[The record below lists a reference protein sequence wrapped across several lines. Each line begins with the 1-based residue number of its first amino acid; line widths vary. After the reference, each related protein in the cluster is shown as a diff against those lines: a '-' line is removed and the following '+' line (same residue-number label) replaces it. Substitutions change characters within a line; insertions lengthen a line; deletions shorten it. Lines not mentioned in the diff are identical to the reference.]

1 MMKRFAVTVAVTV
14 AGLSLAS
21 SMAAGAQPAPTRAE
35 QAGVASAVARYVN
48 AIACPG
54 VRITPADVMLLSN
67 GDAGVALPKYA
78 VLWNGDL
85 ACFGGAQADKTYLA
99 IATLNTG
106 QYVVQPELSSPVVA
120 FESPVRL
127 VSRVVSY
134 TGRILVLEG
143 KEVGPGD
150 PDSTPTVPVRFMLR
164 VDGKGNWVL
173 VDKVFLA
180 QP

>member
-1 MMKRFAVTVAVTV
+1 MMKHIAVAVMC
-14 AGLSLAS
+14 LAS
-21 SMAAGAQPAPTRAE
+21 ALAQAVQPAPTKAE

-127 VSRVVSY
+127 VSRIVSY

-143 KEVGPGD
+143 QEYGPGD
-150 PDSTPTVPVRFMLR
+150 PDNAPSVPVRFMLR
-164 VDGKGNWVL
+164 VDGKGNWML

-180 QP
+180 QPAS

>member
-1 MMKRFAVTVAVTV
+1 MMKRFT
-14 AGLSLAS
+14 AGLMCLACS
-21 SMAAGAQPAPTRAE
+21 VASAAQPAPTRAE
-35 QAGVASAVARYVN
+35 KAGVASAVARYVN

-54 VRITPADVMLLSN
+54 VRITPEDVMLLSN
-67 GDAGVALPKYA
+67 GDAGVALPRYA

-127 VSRVVSY
+127 VSRIVSY

-143 KEVGPGD
+143 QEYGPGD
-150 PDSTPTVPVRFMLR
+150 PDNAPSVPVRFMLR
-164 VDGKGNWVL
+164 VDGKGNWML

-180 QP
+180 QSGS

>member
-1 MMKRFAVTVAVTV
+1 MMKHFA
-14 AGLSLAS
+14 AGLMCLACSLSDA
-21 SMAAGAQPAPTRAE
+21 AQPAPGKAE
-35 QAGVASAVARYVN
+35 RAGVASAVARYVN

-67 GDAGVALPKYA
+67 GDAGLALPKYA

-99 IATLNTG
+99 IATLNSG

-127 VSRVVSY
+127 VSRLVSY
-134 TGRILVLEG
+134 SARILVLEG
-143 KEVGPGD
+143 REYGPGD
-150 PDSTPTVPVRFMLR
+150 PDNAPSVPVRFMLR

-180 QP
+180 QPE